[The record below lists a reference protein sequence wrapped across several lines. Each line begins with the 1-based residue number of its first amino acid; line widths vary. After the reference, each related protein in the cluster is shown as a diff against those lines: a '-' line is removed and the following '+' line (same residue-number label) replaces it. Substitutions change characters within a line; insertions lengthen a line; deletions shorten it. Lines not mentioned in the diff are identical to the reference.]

1 MCEPQELTRIIADAY
16 DAALEPTLWP
26 DVLAEIADF
35 VGGQVGG
42 LLVKDAAKNSVSANC
57 HAGGDPHYMQLYTQT
72 YSNLGPVATSLFSDV
87 GKVVSI
93 PELVPYE
100 EFCRGRF
107 YQEWA
112 RPQGWVDVAVAT
124 LEKSASGCAYLSVA
138 RDEAS
143 GMVDDEMRRRMAL
156 VVPHVR
162 RAILIGKTIDFKQA
176 EAAIFADVLDGL
188 SAGLFLLD
196 AGGRLVHANAAA
208 NEILEAGD
216 LLRSTRGRLVG
227 EDAHVDQ
234 ALREAVAAA
243 GNGDSDVGA
252 KGVAL
257 PLTAHNGDRYVA
269 HVLPLT
275 SGARRRAGVA
285 YTATVA
291 LFVRKAAMECP
302 LPPEVIGKT
311 YKLTQAELRV
321 LFGIVQ
327 IGGVPEVAAAL
338 GVADTTIKTHVSRLF
353 EKTGTGRQAD
363 LVKLVAGY
371 STPLA
376 H

>member
-1 MCEPQELTRIIADAY
+1 M
-16 DAALEPTLWP
+16 
-26 DVLAEIADF
+26 
-35 VGGQVGG
+35 
-42 LLVKDAAKNSVSANC
+42 
-57 HAGGDPHYMQLYTQT
+57 
-72 YSNLGPVATSLFSDV
+72 
-87 GKVVSI
+87 
-93 PELVPYE
+93 
-100 EFCRGRF
+100 
-107 YQEWA
+107 
-112 RPQGWVDVAVAT
+112 
-124 LEKSASGCAYLSVA
+124 
-138 RDEAS
+138 
-143 GMVDDEMRRRMAL
+143 
-156 VVPHVR
+156 
-162 RAILIGKTIDFKQA
+162 
-176 EAAIFADVLDGL
+176 LD
-188 SAGLFLLD
+188 
-196 AGGRLVHANAAA
+196 
-208 NEILEAGD
+208 AGD

-227 EDAHVDQ
+227 GGCACRSV
-234 ALREAVAAA
+234 LREAVAAA
-243 GNGDSDVGA
+243 GNGDADVGA
-252 KGVAL
+252 KGIAL

-275 SGARRRAGVA
+275 SGARRQAGVA

-311 YKLTQAELRV
+311 YELTQAELRV